1 MSFAQTTTLPSIS
14 HLLNGHPS
22 SSPPLPPRLQ
32 TTPAFNLSPA
42 SPVSSHPPSSPPS
55 LISSIHSPQSSNNDL
70 LHPLSV
76 NGSSPL
82 LSPVDSCKSPLTAN
96 ASLSPR
102 SMPAASVSVVDDLP
116 PLQGYDPPVRK
127 FSSTNTLHPPTQIAP
142 WSSRD
147 HTHNTTTTTLHVS
160 PPPASPVMNTTS
172 SRNNSITSNS
182 SNSNMLSLPS
192 PAMSPCQEKKQ
203 PSRSMRQQQQQQSST
218 PAPPSTQIIIS
229 PTGQPILKRRRG
241 RPPSN
246 REPQQEGGWT
256 FLTPTVW
263 DVKQTATPVIGT
275 CASKAEGSNVSSST
289 TTTPSSTN
297 GTLPSAGENNDMQG
311 SMAAFTSS
319 TMETVLQMPRKKRG
333 RKPKTHIEGNSCFVW
348 RDLPCTRSPSRS
360 SKKIKRSD

>member
-14 HLLNGHPS
+14 HLLNSHPP
-22 SSPPLPPRLQ
+22 SPPLPPRLQ

-42 SPVSSHPPSSPPS
+42 SPVSSHPSSSPS
-55 LISSIHSPQSSNNDL
+55 LISAHSPNSSNNDL

-76 NGSSPL
+76 CGSSPL
-82 LSPVDSCKSPLTAN
+82 LSPVDSCRSPLAAN

-102 SMPAASVSVVDDLP
+102 SMPAASVSVVDDIP

-127 FSSTNTLHPPTQIAP
+127 CSSSNTLHPPTQVAP

-147 HTHNTTTTTLHVS
+147 NINNVNTSCTLHVS
-160 PPPASPVMNTTS
+160 PPPPVSPISNTSS

-182 SNSNMLSLPS
+182 SSNMLSLPS
-192 PAMSPCQEKKQ
+192 PAMSPCQEKKE
-203 PSRSMRQQQQQQSST
+203 PNRSMRQQQQQSST

-275 CASKAEGSNVSSST
+275 TCASSSKGDNTST
-289 TTTPSSTN
+289 TTPCSSAN
-297 GTLPSAGENNDMQG
+297 GTLTHENNDMQG

-333 RKPKTHIEGNSCFVW
+333 RKPKTHIEGNPCFVW
-348 RDLPCTRSPSRS
+348 RDLPCTRSSSRS

>member
-1 MSFAQTTTLPSIS
+1 MSITQTTTLPSIS

-22 SSPPLPPRLQ
+22 SSPPLPPRLE

-42 SPVSSHPPSSPPS
+42 SPISSHPPSSPPS
-55 LISSIHSPQSSNNDL
+55 LVSSAHSPQSSNNDL

-76 NGSSPL
+76 NSSSPL
-82 LSPVDSCKSPLTAN
+82 LSPVDSCKSPLTVN
-96 ASLSPR
+96 ALLSPR
-102 SMPAASVSVVDDLP
+102 SIPATSVSVVDDLP

-127 FSSTNTLHPPTQIAP
+127 FSSTNTLHPPPQIAP

-147 HTHNTTTTTLHVS
+147 NINHANTNCTLHVP
-160 PPPASPVMNTTS
+160 PPPASPISNATS
-172 SRNNSITSNS
+172 SRNNSITSNTS
-182 SNSNMLSLPS
+182 SSNMLSLPS

-203 PSRSMRQQQQQQSST
+203 PSRSMRQQQQSST

-275 CASKAEGSNVSSST
+275 CASSSSVDGNNLST
-289 TTTPSSTN
+289 TSSSAN
-297 GTLPSAGENNDMQG
+297 GTLTSSAVENNDMQG

-360 SKKIKRSD
+360 SKKIKRSE

>member
-127 FSSTNTLHPPTQIAP
+127 FSSSNTLHPPTQIAP

-147 HTHNTTTTTLHVS
+147 HIHNTNTTTLHVS

-172 SRNNSITSNS
+172 SSRNNSIASSS
-182 SNSNMLSLPS
+182 SNSNTLSLPS

-203 PSRSMRQQQQQQSST
+203 PSRSMRQQQQQQQSST

-275 CASKAEGSNVSSST
+275 CASNVSSST
-289 TTTPSSTN
+289 TTTPSSSSTN